1 MKIKLNNQIVSKL
14 NEDNAQNS
22 QDQGTQT
29 NSAFNAFEADAEY
42 QYIMQRKREAL
53 PVSVILPQKFDL
65 PVKLPTPP
73 EDISN
78 IMSSYQNNKA
88 RKTKNIGGVMQDP
101 ISTFNH
107 ADACCR
113 DAFGNFFGQAIKIQ
127 DDEKQRK
134 VDTSYIQKSSNE
146 SYNYNEFPVLNESAT
161 AATVGSMIGTGIGS
175 VLGEVLT
182 AGICAAA
189 GLASTVGVQVAALGG
204 AAYMLGY
211 WGEEL
216 FGNVE
221 GGGISNDKVAAHLN
235 AKSQNMI
242 KPTPS
247 EPQKYTDIVEA
258 IGVYVKDILEAVG
271 DIAGVINPD
280 GAAKIDE
287 TSKFVSGF
295 LNTISKKANEFIETH
310 SKEIEEQKKL
320 AQEKR
325 ENDLTKQAN
334 RSDKVKNFIQKSQNA
349 WAEQAKGPSG
359 MKDFVLLQKI
369 QNAFESAVNSN
380 NNKSIDL
387 SNALDKGGWKGLKDK
402 YNELYPAKSVNAS
415 VTINANCERLNE
427 EDGDNEEQPKL
438 TDIKNEEHTTK
449 AKTII
454 DAEKVYKTLL
464 QEFEAKFREAF
475 PKNIDGKK
483 LPKYEETKEQMKAL
497 IEAADKSINSKIEQI
512 TKVQQGETGATGGLG
527 QAAKTFLMGHPL
539 ESNNLREVWSRHLG
553 DLNMRMTNRLQQMTD
568 TNNKTR
574 TLGWTIQVCR
584 TVVPEILARMLTY
597 RYIYAM
603 LSNEGFFSY
612 DTKTMEADKQA
623 FQNDKDV
630 YVNLPKSKLIWI
642 LNNQCLD
649 YTANGQQLL
658 IADPNNGGWTLA
670 SSDNMAYAFFLVSKL
685 YGSKGNISTCAKL
698 GEFLSNI
705 NAFVKDGDKVAQFLG
720 VVMNAMPDSTKNLL
734 TDPDS
739 AKFEQLA
746 NIFKMSDEI
755 KGVKEDILSTYQTLK
770 SQKVPSERDKLVN
783 IAKTLDLVSKNP
795 RNIYTAYIKNRGVID
810 ELIKKVQAEPKMT
823 DELRKDIKNKIVDFF
838 GESVDESVIKDKN
851 YNDVTAESIQ
861 KLLPDNQANDYYSSI
876 LYMYPLQG
884 LCIWDDEGKFMSH
897 LSADGVKQVCKV
909 VKDLLPLE
917 FSGILAYGLD
927 EANKDKELNDNVK
940 SQIQKVKTFCSDIDL
955 GDKEI
960 LNNTDN
966 EEKPEYAELSN
977 QYKEL
982 RNKIKN
988 QLINK
993 YQEVSKDSAYR
1004 IKGISNESNSLF
1016 EAELKQDNTNN
1027 NEDWF
1032 TQLISKGVLFDNPEN
1047 IKTALNDVKVLSS
1060 DGKSENGKE
1069 TFGDLDDKD
1078 KNTILMNLIQTID
1091 EVNKDSSISKLID
1104 EILKKW
1110 GIDAEK
1116 EKEKRE
1122 QPLHDSNK
1130 IRTIQSIC
1138 NTLNTTQGYIETL
1151 NEKIN
1156 ELNHSNAQTDNEIEA
1171 ALNNMNSIKDL
1182 IKQFNECY
1190 DKVKNQIYSQYNGIT
1205 GKNLSSN
1212 LFAIKSKDF
1221 SKFADQIKLFKLDKT
1236 NNDPLR
1242 GIMGALSDITFEDG
1256 GKKFGELEP
1265 NEKSK
1270 ILNNLASSILSVKG
1284 NESWEK
1290 LEIAIKN
1297 INIEKNNY
1305 NKEVTSNESIMW
1317 FGDKKI
1323 NATNSN
1329 LYFLNEDTTNSLND
1343 EKIEQNVDNVIKD
1356 KNKIND
1362 ILSIFKNSKN
1372 DINKSDD
1379 IINNDNIIKNLDNIL
1394 NVITSFS
1401 I

>member
-1 MKIKLNNQIVSKL
+1 MKIKLNNQIISKL
-14 NEDNAQNS
+14 NEDNAQTQ

-29 NSAFNAFEADAEY
+29 NSTFNAFEADAEY

-127 DDEKQRK
+127 DNEKQRK
-134 VDTSYIQKSSNE
+134 VDISYIQKSSNE
-146 SYNYNEFPVLNESAT
+146 SYNYNEFPILNESAT
-161 AATVGSMIGTGIGS
+161 AATAGSMIGTGIGS

-182 AGICAAA
+182 GGIYAAA

-221 GGGISNDKVAAHLN
+221 SGGISNDKVAAHLN

-271 DIAGVINPD
+271 DVAGVINPD
-280 GAAKIDE
+280 GTAKIDE
-287 TSKFVSGF
+287 ISKFVSGF

-349 WAEQAKGPSG
+349 WAEQAKGQDG
-359 MKDFVLLQKI
+359 IKDFVLLQKI

-387 SNALDKGGWKGLKDK
+387 SNALDEGGWKGLKNK
-402 YNELYPAKSVNAS
+402 YNELYPSKSNNPNESINVNG
-415 VTINANCERLNE
+415 ERLNE
-427 EDGDNEEQPKL
+427 EDGDNEEQSQL

-449 AKTII
+449 HKIII
-454 DAEKVYKTLL
+454 DAEKIYKTLL

-527 QAAKTFLMGHPL
+527 QAARTFLMGHPL
-539 ESNNLREVWSRHLG
+539 ESNNLREVWSRHLS

-649 YTANGQQLL
+649 YTSNNQQILT
-658 IADPNNGGWTLA
+658 ADPTNGGWVL
-670 SSDNMAYAFFLVSKL
+670 SKSENMPYAFFLVSKL
-685 YGSKGNISTCAKL
+685 YGSKENISTCAKL
-698 GEFLSNI
+698 GQFISDIKSYVDE
-705 NAFVKDGDKVAQFLG
+705 KDQVDQFLG
-720 VVMNAMPDSTKNLL
+720 TVLSALQSSSSDSLL
-734 TDPDS
+734 TDSDP

-746 NIFKMSDEI
+746 NLFKMSDDIKNLKGEI
-755 KGVKEDILSTYQTLK
+755 SETYQLLK
-770 SQKVPSERDKLVN
+770 GQVAKIPQDHDKLVN

-795 RNIYTAYIKNRGVID
+795 RNIYKAYTENQGVID
-810 ELIKKVQAEPKMT
+810 DLIKKST
-823 DELRKDIKNKIVDFF
+823 SGELDDKTKEEIKTKISEFF
-838 GESVDESVIKDKN
+838 GDNIDESIVKEKN
-851 YNDVTAESIQ
+851 YNDVTQESIQ
-861 KLLPDNQANDYYSSI
+861 NLLPNDQANDYYSSI
-876 LYMYPLQG
+876 LYMYPLRG
-884 LCIWDDEGKFMSH
+884 LRIWDDEGESMSH
-897 LSADGVKQVCKV
+897 LSADSVKQVCKF
-909 VKDLLPLE
+909 VKALLPLE

-927 EANKDKELNDNVK
+927 KESEKESNPLMAMSNAWKNSDMEALYGIVNNENVEDFNSAFSKIVDDKNKKLHDALANGPFANLKDNEDVKTFNKFDDEKKNNLKLKLSNAEILGNTLSIHNFDKLIASIEHDSIKLNSIDAILSIEDIKLKANALNDKDVEFQLTLFKQTIATLMEVEVNLILDKQEGEKINLTDDNLKESINLLGTMRDNSMNILGAVEYIKDYTVVVDTKDKEKANEIKRTVQDNKDKFNK
-940 SQIQKVKTFCSDIDL
+940 SYDAFKNAFANKFNILTKK
-955 GDKEI
+955 KYEI
-960 LNNTDN
+960 
-966 EEKPEYAELSN
+966 
-977 QYKEL
+977 
-982 RNKIKN
+982 
-988 QLINK
+988 
-993 YQEVSKDSAYR
+993 
-1004 IKGISNESNSLF
+1004 
-1016 EAELKQDNTNN
+1016 
-1027 NEDWF
+1027 
-1032 TQLISKGVLFDNPEN
+1032 
-1047 IKTALNDVKVLSS
+1047 
-1060 DGKSENGKE
+1060 
-1069 TFGDLDDKD
+1069 
-1078 KNTILMNLIQTID
+1078 
-1091 EVNKDSSISKLID
+1091 NKDSVNKIFEAFAEYMSVNDLINDSNLNDIFNNVDSEEGKKTILAYCIEVLKTENISKIM
-1104 EILKKW
+1104 
-1110 GIDAEK
+1110 
-1116 EKEKRE
+1116 
-1122 QPLHDSNK
+1122 
-1130 IRTIQSIC
+1130 
-1138 NTLNTTQGYIETL
+1138 
-1151 NEKIN
+1151 
-1156 ELNHSNAQTDNEIEA
+1156 
-1171 ALNNMNSIKDL
+1171 ALNKFIL
-1182 IKQFNECY
+1182 A
-1190 DKVKNQIYSQYNGIT
+1190 V
-1205 GKNLSSN
+1205 
-1212 LFAIKSKDF
+1212 DF
-1221 SKFADQIKLFKLDKT
+1221 IRKT
-1236 NNDPLR
+1236 NN
-1242 GIMGALSDITFEDG
+1242 S
-1256 GKKFGELEP
+1256 
-1265 NEKSK
+1265 
-1270 ILNNLASSILSVKG
+1270 
-1284 NESWEK
+1284 
-1290 LEIAIKN
+1290 
-1297 INIEKNNY
+1297 
-1305 NKEVTSNESIMW
+1305 NK
-1317 FGDKKI
+1317 
-1323 NATNSN
+1323 
-1329 LYFLNEDTTNSLND
+1329 
-1343 EKIEQNVDNVIKD
+1343 
-1356 KNKIND
+1356 
-1362 ILSIFKNSKN
+1362 
-1372 DINKSDD
+1372 
-1379 IINNDNIIKNLDNIL
+1379 
-1394 NVITSFS
+1394 
-1401 I
+1401 